1 MKVKF
6 FSCLSILF
14 FVSQFYAQS
23 PKETPLLVIDNDPV
37 YKADFLRVYN
47 KNIDLV
53 QDESQKNVDE
63 YLKLFI
69 DYKLKIKEAHA
80 LGYHKKP
87 GYVKELTAHKKQ
99 LSKKFLTDNK
109 VTDNLVEEAY
119 NRISQDVKASH
130 ILVRINET
138 ASPKDTLQAYQKIV
152 DLRKQALK
160 EGFETVRAR
169 VHNGTTIFGEKLGY
183 FTGFRMVY
191 KFENAAYNTPVGNV
205 SQPFRTQF
213 GYHIVNVLDKRK
225 SRGEITVAHIM
236 IATKKDD
243 KDEEASKTRINDIY
257 KKVQQGEAFD
267 ALAKQFS
274 DDKSSASAG
283 GKMKPFTG
291 GQISSELFENTAF
304 ELKNMGDVSKPIQT
318 QFGWHI
324 IKLHNRKLTPPLKDI
339 KDDLEKKVKRDS
351 RSQLINTAMLTK
363 LRNKYK
369 IDFDD
374 KQLAYFESIL
384 TPEYYKGTWRL
395 PKDFLKNKE
404 LLTIEKDKYIYHD
417 FGVFLENYQNRIINK
432 ETYKTIV
439 AKAYNK
445 FLDEQ
450 LLKYQET
457 HLEQENPD
465 YAHVVEEYRDGLL
478 LFELMNNTIWDAS
491 KSDSLKI
498 KDFYKAHKVNYVWPK
513 RIDAV
518 VASSAKQKVL
528 KKVAKLLES
537 NVAIDSIKSR
547 MNKSNAVD
555 VIFTTGK
562 MDKNHQALPAKV
574 KFKKGVSK
582 IYKHNDAYVVVQV
595 KDVIPLKPKTLSE
608 AKGQVTSDY
617 QAQKEKNWLSDLR
630 KKYHVTINKDVLE
643 GIKNSIKT
651 N

>member
-14 FVSQFYAQS
+14 FVSHFYAQS
-23 PKETPLLVIDNDPV
+23 PKEAPLLVIDNDSV

-53 QDESQKNVDE
+53 KDESQKDVDE

-69 DYKLKIKEAHA
+69 DYKLKIKEAQA

-87 GYVKELTAHKKQ
+87 AYIKELASHKKQ

-109 VTDNLVEEAY
+109 VTDKLVQEAY
-119 NRISQDVKASH
+119 NRISQDVKATH

-169 VHNGTTIFGEKLGY
+169 VHNGTTVFGEKLGY

-191 KFENAAYNTPVGNV
+191 KFENAAYNTPVGNI

-236 IATKKDD
+236 IATKSDD
-243 KDEEASKTRINDIY
+243 KDEEAPKTRINDIY
-257 KKVQQGEAFD
+257 KKIQQGEAFD

-304 ELKNMGDVSKPIQT
+304 ELKNIGDVSKPIQT

-324 IKLHNRKLTPPLKDI
+324 IKLLNRKLTPPIQDI

-351 RSQLINTAMLTK
+351 RSQLINTAMLAK
-363 LRNKYK
+363 LRDKYK
-369 IDFDD
+369 VDFDN

-384 TPEYYKGTWRL
+384 TPEYYNGTWRL
-395 PKDFLKNKE
+395 PKDFLKNKV
-404 LLTIEKDKYIYHD
+404 LLTIEKDKYIYND

-432 ETYKTIV
+432 DTYKAIV

-445 FLDEQ
+445 FLDAQ
-450 LLKYQET
+450 LLKYQED
-457 HLEQENPD
+457 HLEQENPA

-498 KDFYKAHKVNYVWPK
+498 KDFYKAHKVNYVWAK

-547 MNKSNAVD
+547 INKSNAVD
-555 VIFTTGK
+555 VLFTTGK
-562 MDKNHQALPAKV
+562 MAKNHQALPAKM

-582 IYKHNDAYVVVQV
+582 IFKHNGAYVVVQV
-595 KDVIPLKPKTLSE
+595 KNVIPLKPKTLSE
-608 AKGQVTSDY
+608 ARGQVTSDY
-617 QAQKEKNWLSDLR
+617 QTQKEKNWLSDLR
-630 KKYHVTINKDVLE
+630 KKYHVAINKDVLKRL
-643 GIKNSIKT
+643 KNSIKT